1 MLVGV
6 SPIDVSKRNAEAVL
20 TTGTDNC
27 ESDICVEQETVNTPL
42 SQGLQNFFLLMIRKL
57 LHLSKGAASYWVME
71 SLLEYW

>member
-42 SQGLQNFFLLMIRKL
+42 SQGLQIFSSSYDKKTVTSFKRRGILLGYGKF
-57 LHLSKGAASYWVME
+57 A
-71 SLLEYW
+71 

>member
-1 MLVGV
+1 MLVGE

-42 SQGLQNFFLLMIRKL
+42 SRSLDFLLLMIRKL
-57 LHLSKGAASYWVME
+57 LHLSKGTASYWVME

>member
-42 SQGLQNFFLLMIRKL
+42 SRSLDFLLLMIRKL
-57 LHLSKGAASYWVME
+57 LHLSKRRGI
-71 SLLEYW
+71 LLGYGKFA